1 MSQFLQ
7 DKILLN
13 LLEGMLD
20 NAAAATIE
28 CVCSERTLV
37 FSVDTTDGD
46 RGKLIGMRG
55 RNVDAIRT
63 LCTAMAAR
71 YGYKFHLNVVGAGR
85 RE

>member
-7 DKILLN
+7 EKVLLN

-20 NAAAATIE
+20 SPAEVTIE
-28 CVCSERTLV
+28 CICSERTLV
-37 FSVDTTDGD
+37 FSVDTTDSD